1 MNSELREKIVSFH
14 RQLNRLDI
22 VPHGCYRRNSIHYR
36 LVCYINNI
44 VGLYLSSDFDT
55 IPIFVNRAYKEIENR
70 KKMLEN
76 NGTETPPY
84 YNFVLEYLG
93 LMAEFSNSL
102 KSIPEYLKSRI
113 PEKLLQG
120 KVSIEDI

>member
-1 MNSELREKIVSFH
+1 MYHTDVIEGTVSI
-14 RQLNRLDI
+14 RLA
-22 VPHGCYRRNSIHYR
+22 R
-36 LVCYINNI
+36 YINNI